1 MASVGDGVAGRIDEI
16 APDVPL
22 NTPSMPEASTVG
34 DRIDTSDNR
43 NAKPKLLELCAVDY
57 TVYYF
62 VLPLA
67 RVLRKHFDVHM
78 VSSDGTYA
86 ERIRAEGF
94 TYHSVTLQ
102 RSINVFSHI
111 RAFFRLRKLMARE
124 RYQVVH
130 THTPIASLIGR
141 AAARAAGV
149 PVIVYT
155 SHGFYFHERSHPIM
169 RRFFVFLEKAAG
181 RFTDLIFTVSG
192 EDRTAAIDLAIA
204 ASDRVVHVGNGVD
217 LVRFDRDRLAPEK
230 SSVRAE
236 LGIPDAHQ
244 VICTVGRLVREKGF
258 VELVDAFA
266 RVVKTLPD
274 THLLFVGGA
283 LDTDPDDASRA
294 IKERMSEYGIG
305 DRVHLLSVRDDVE
318 RVLCASD
325 VFVLPSHREGM
336 PVSVLEAM
344 AMGLPVVATDIR
356 GSREAVVE
364 GETGRLVPV
373 ADVARL
379 AEAIT
384 ELLENGDLR
393 ARFGAEAARIAREK
407 YDENHVIGHQVNAL
421 REACE
426 RKRMPRA

>member
-1 MASVGDGVAGRIDEI
+1 
-16 APDVPL
+16 
-22 NTPSMPEASTVG
+22 
-34 DRIDTSDNR
+34 
-43 NAKPKLLELCAVDY
+43 
-57 TVYYF
+57 
-62 VLPLA
+62 
-67 RVLRKHFDVHM
+67 M